1 VPERADAWRAR
12 PAQVRAAR
20 RLALE
25 YVLSSVVGALAARNV
40 RSLVLKGPAFAHWLY
55 DDPSRRWYGDLDL
68 LVAPADLATSREVLA
83 ALGFVLLPE
92 GTHEHEC
99 SHHDAWRRTEKP
111 TVTVELHRTLP
122 LVAAAP
128 EVLWER
134 FNDGPRSLAISGG
147 VVETPGLAASAL
159 LAVLHTAWHGNDVA
173 NPRRDLVRAVGLLD
187 APTWHAAAVLAR
199 DLDCE
204 AAFVAGLARVPCGL
218 AVLDSLG
225 LGDARLPRPMR
236 LLAGPRPH
244 TAAGVELLVTTPGV
258 RARGRLLATKLVPS
272 PGFMRA
278 AYPLARR
285 GRAGLAATYLWRP
298 LEILIHLPR
307 GVAAWLT
314 AAWGRDM
321 ARGAS
326 PGRARRRARAR
337 RR

>member
-1 VPERADAWRAR
+1 M
-12 PAQVRAAR
+12 
-20 RLALE
+20 LE
-25 YVLSSVVGALAARNV
+25 YTLSGVVGALTARDV

-68 LVAPADLATSREVLA
+68 LVAPDDLATSREVFA
-83 ALGFVLLPE
+83 ALGFALLPE
-92 GTHEHEC
+92 GTHAHER
-99 SHHDAWRRTEKP
+99 SHHDSWRRSDTP
-111 TVTVELHRTLP
+111 TATVELHRRLP
-122 LVAAAP
+122 LVGAAP
-128 EVLWER
+128 ELLWER
-134 FNDGPRSLAISGG
+134 FSAGSHTLAIAGG
-147 VVETPGLAASAL
+147 VVETPGLTASAL
-159 LAVLHTAWHGNDVA
+159 LAVLHAVWHGDDVA

-187 APTWHAAAVLAR
+187 EPTWHAAAALAR
-199 DLDCE
+199 DLDCQ

-218 AVLDSLG
+218 AVLDNLG

-244 TAAGVELLVTTPGV
+244 TAAGVEELVTTPGV

-285 GRAGLAATYLWRP
+285 GRAGLAAAYLRRP
-298 LEILIHLPR
+298 LEMAIHLPR

-314 AAWGRDM
+314 AARDRDT
-321 ARGAS
+321 APSAL
-326 PGRARRRARAR
+326 PGRARGWARAR